1 MCKCLY
7 FTFILKDV
15 FAECSILDS
24 FLFFSCLHFLLH
36 HLFAYIISEKCDVS
50 FVFIPVYVTCL
61 SPLVAFQIFCLSL
74 VLNNLIITYLGVVFF
89 VFHAL
94 GIHLVF
100 FGVCFYSSL

>member
-1 MCKCLY
+1 M
-7 FTFILKDV
+7 
-15 FAECSILDS
+15 
-24 FLFFSCLHFLLH
+24 
-36 HLFAYIISEKCDVS
+36 
-50 FVFIPVYVTCL
+50 YVTCL

-100 FGVCFYSSL
+100 LVCVFIVLIKFVKILAVISSNVFSVLSFSPSEAPVTCILDPF